1 MHGRPRQP
9 PQAEDAA
16 SASKASNL
24 RELQSKLL
32 HNHHQRIYSQEAIDA
47 SSKLLDINPEILT
60 AWNYRKLAF
69 QHNLQEASDP
79 PHFKSLVNDELR
91 VVEMA
96 LRRNP
101 KSYGA
106 WYHRKWVLSQGL
118 LEVDFDREFYLL
130 DQLLK
135 VDARNFHG
143 WSYRRFVAKMK
154 DVSEVEELKFTMD
167 MIDSNFSNYSAW
179 HNRSALL
186 SHLLSKKAHGFDERE
201 KILAEEYDLVR
212 QALFTD
218 PSDQSGWFY
227 HLWLLDQTVTPDE
240 VLLISS
246 WPFDGSNWCITVD
259 EDKVH
264 CKVSQLPCSSYYFL
278 NSGKLPIVLYFN
290 QPVKGVHSSSVIVN
304 SVFVKNEDLIWRPV
318 TPTKSEQAAC
328 WVVYIGIPDFQK
340 IDTKVYA
347 VEINIGHSKDIIS
360 SNGSVFSHPL
370 QFRFNLSFNSI
381 SLEHAEVESIDELF
395 VWNDSGSSVAEHC
408 GFFPFNRVNAS
419 EDHTLKSSKWNLET
433 ISYEIDLFKE
443 LEENCKFV
451 KLTLARLFLA
461 QDAMMSYKTCS
472 LIHSRDVLR
481 LFDDL
486 IRLDPMHAGYYED
499 ERSIVVVNQVTSDEQ
514 SLMSQNSHSSNYFS
528 SKLPLNGCI
537 QLTNLSLTRIGSVDR
552 LLWVQVLDLSH
563 NKLHSLA
570 GIEALQLLTCL
581 NLRNNQINS
590 LTALEPLKLLS
601 FLRVLDLS
609 FNKIG
614 AHPVDTTRY
623 LCHSPLS
630 HSIFGAKKCIEDYL
644 EANINVTDH
653 WEAILLFREL
663 RLKQLE
669 VKGNVVADENFR
681 DLFAKVASHADLA

>member
-1 MHGRPRQP
+1 
-9 PQAEDAA
+9 
-16 SASKASNL
+16 
-24 RELQSKLL
+24 
-32 HNHHQRIYSQEAIDA
+32 
-47 SSKLLDINPEILT
+47 
-60 AWNYRKLAF
+60 
-69 QHNLQEASDP
+69 
-79 PHFKSLVNDELR
+79 
-91 VVEMA
+91 MA

-135 VDARNFHG
+135 VDAQLS
-143 WSYRRFVAKMK
+143 WMELPFVAKMK

-179 HNRSALL
+179 HNR
-186 SHLLSKKAHGFDERE
+186 R
-201 KILAEEYDLVR
+201 
-212 QALFTD
+212 T
-218 PSDQSGWFY
+218 
-227 HLWLLDQTVTPDE
+227 LW
-240 VLLISS
+240 
-246 WPFDGSNWCITVD
+246 
-259 EDKVH
+259 
-264 CKVSQLPCSSYYFL
+264 
-278 NSGKLPIVLYFN
+278 
-290 QPVKGVHSSSVIVN
+290 
-304 SVFVKNEDLIWRPV
+304 
-318 TPTKSEQAAC
+318 
-328 WVVYIGIPDFQK
+328 
-340 IDTKVYA
+340 
-347 VEINIGHSKDIIS
+347 
-360 SNGSVFSHPL
+360 
-370 QFRFNLSFNSI
+370 
-381 SLEHAEVESIDELF
+381 
-395 VWNDSGSSVAEHC
+395 
-408 GFFPFNRVNAS
+408 FFPFNRVNAS

-614 AHPVDTTRY
+614 AHPVDTTKVSMPFSFVT
-623 LCHSPLS
+623 LH
-630 HSIFGAKKCIEDYL
+630 FGAK
-644 EANINVTDH
+644 NVLKI
-653 WEAILLFREL
+653 ILRPT
-663 RLKQLE
+663 
-669 VKGNVVADENFR
+669 
-681 DLFAKVASHADLA
+681 